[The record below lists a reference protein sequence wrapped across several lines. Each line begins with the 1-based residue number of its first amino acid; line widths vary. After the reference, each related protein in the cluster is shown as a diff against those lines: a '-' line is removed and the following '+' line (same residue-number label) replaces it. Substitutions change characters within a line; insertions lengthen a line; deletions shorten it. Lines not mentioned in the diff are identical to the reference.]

1 MSKSSNV
8 TEDDKQS
15 FFGIFSFYGM
25 MHDAADYFIQYED
38 IEIENDI
45 DFGVHGKLVKG
56 QRFEN
61 VHNCLDTGMFEF
73 LNWELKDDAKVWN
86 PDSSSVYIPQ
96 SELAV
101 HCFYR

>member
-1 MSKSSNV
+1 MRKFSHV
-8 TEDDKQS
+8 TEGDKQS

-25 MHDAADYFIQYED
+25 MHDAGDYFIQYED

-61 VHNCLDTGMFEF
+61 VHNCLDLAMFEF
-73 LNWELKDDAKVWN
+73 LNWELKDGAWN

-96 SELAV
+96 SELVA